1 MKACVPACDSSVPAC
16 DDNRLL
22 EIHDKGSLLN
32 EDSYQGWGPVQRN
45 QDRQEVRGNP
55 TALLKGKRQ
64 ELTTPEE
71 TMTRACDPGYRDCHS
86 LLWLPKQ
93 ALELDGL
100 SNGNQF
106 FRSSGDVGS
115 RAKVLAGWFLLRNL
129 PLLAFPC
136 AFV

>member
-1 MKACVPACDSSVPAC
+1 MEVATKAGP
-16 DDNRLL
+16 
-22 EIHDKGSLLN
+22 
-32 EDSYQGWGPVQRN
+32 PVQRN
-45 QDRQEVRGNP
+45 QHQQEVIGTPLSSSN
-55 TALLKGKRQ
+55 LKGKRQ

-71 TMTRACDPGYRDCHS
+71 TMTRGCDLGYRNCLS

-100 SNGNQF
+100 SNGTQF
-106 FRSSGDVGS
+106 SQSSGDVDFRG
-115 RAKVLAGWFLLRNL
+115 KVLAGWFLLRTL

>member
-1 MKACVPACDSSVPAC
+1 MTGSVPAS
-16 DDNRLL
+16 DNTLL
-22 EIHDKGSLLN
+22 EIQDKGSLLN

-45 QDRQEVRGNP
+45 HDRQEVRGNP
-55 TALLKGKRQ
+55 TALPKGKRQ

-100 SNGNQF
+100 SNFSEVLKTWSPELRFWQVGF
-106 FRSSGDVGS
+106 F
-115 RAKVLAGWFLLRNL
+115 
-129 PLLAFPC
+129 
-136 AFV
+136 